1 MAMTARV
8 VAGPTPFTDDT
19 EHSVALTD
27 NVAAGET
34 CVAFIGCSV
43 TDINGIVGYVD
54 ANDGA
59 MTTTA
64 DCSTQTTWQ
73 KDEEFG
79 GAGGGGYRGV
89 SCFSSYIKTGLT
101 SGDTIRFGV
110 KHGSG
115 GTFDASGFY
124 HGQSPH
130 ICVIALNSGD
140 GRYMVYD
147 TSDSN
152 NENTTTTPNSPSITT
167 ANDSI
172 VLGFFA
178 GATTA
183 GVGWFT
189 PGSGWT
195 ELVDSA
201 SGTESNF
208 NIACQYRLATTS
220 YSGDSS
226 GTSSVS
232 ASFGN
237 IIASYKATAGEP
249 GGVPTILA
257 GTRER
262 GGTDG
267 DFFGSGNTAAFPF
280 VASSTGT
287 SLRMGSSFLRDNSGI
302 TTVKLGVY
310 SHDSGNNRPLTLLGS
325 GSVTVNPVNS
335 VAFGATVSG
344 VTINGGTTYW
354 LAYSGAGEQV
364 DIDGLASAGF
374 GREGTGNMVGT
385 WVAGGNMGV
394 KPGIWIESTPTT
406 ASDPLAKSGL
416 GIIGP

>member
-8 VAGPTPFTDDT
+8 VAGPTSFSDNT
-19 EHSVALTD
+19 EHSVTLTD

-34 CVAFIGCSV
+34 CVALIACSV

-59 MTTTA
+59 MTTTS
-64 DCSTQTTWQ
+64 DCATQWTWQ

-124 HGQSPH
+124 HGQSPF
-130 ICVIALNSGD
+130 IVVIALNSGD

-152 NENTTTTPNSPSITT
+152 SQTNVTSIASPSITSST
-167 ANDSI
+167 DVI
-172 VLGFFA
+172 VLGFSG
-178 GATTA
+178 GATTVGA
-183 GVGWFT
+183 GWFT
-189 PGSGWT
+189 SGSGWT
-195 ELVDSA
+195 ELADTA
-201 SGTESNF
+201 QGTESNF
-208 NIACQYRLATTS
+208 NICAQWRTS
-220 YSGDSS
+220 STSFSGTHN
-226 GTSSVS
+226 GTSSAS

-237 IIASYKATAGEP
+237 IVVSYKATSTEP
-249 GGVPTILA
+249 GGVPTILV
-257 GTRER
+257 GSRER
-262 GGTDG
+262 DTGPG

-280 VASSTGT
+280 TAAATGAGV
-287 SLRMGSSFLRDNSGI
+287 RMGGCFRLDNSGVN
-302 TTVKLGVY
+302 TVKLGIY
-310 SHDSGNNRPLTLLGS
+310 THDAGNNRPGTLMAS
-325 GSVTVNPVNS
+325 GSVSINPVNLCP
-335 VAFGATVSG
+335 FGAAVSVN
-344 VTINGGTTYW
+344 VTASTTYW
-354 LAYSGAGEQV
+354 LAFSGAGEQV
-364 DIDGLASAGF
+364 DIDGLSSAGF

-394 KPGIWIESTPTT
+394 KPGIWLETTGSTV
-406 ASDPLAKSGL
+406 SDPLAKSGA